1 MRLTGN
7 NSGWSGSAR
16 LGVAGSATIAGG
28 RILIAHQNALGTGA
42 DVQMQFNDGILEA
55 ETPFTGANAIP
66 IGLSIGAGQLTG
78 AVFAGAEMEFTGTV
92 QLFKPAG
99 PSLQNTITVNNHVT
113 FTGSFGLSTGTGTS
127 LGVTIAGQGML
138 TLANASNPVS
148 EPFTIDGPT
157 VVLSGS
163 LGASSVTIKA
173 GTLKGG
179 GSLLDLFV
187 GDAANTND
195 AILAPGNGIGIL
207 TTSALTLDSDAT
219 FELEINSALGVADKI
234 IADGAVALGDGVAT
248 LAVSD
253 LGTGV
258 LPAGMSFTIID
269 NQSAALGTT
278 GFFKNR
284 PNLSRFALGANQFE
298 IDYETGIDLNDVV
311 LRVVPEP
318 SWPALLIWGSTLF
331 VSRRRLR
338 RDMPH

>member
-1 MRLTGN
+1 
-7 NSGWSGSAR
+7 
-16 LGVAGSATIAGG
+16 
-28 RILIAHQNALGTGA
+28 
-42 DVQMQFNDGILEA
+42 
-55 ETPFTGANAIP
+55 
-66 IGLSIGAGQLTG
+66 
-78 AVFAGAEMEFTGTV
+78 
-92 QLFKPAG
+92 
-99 PSLQNTITVNNHVT
+99 
-113 FTGSFGLSTGTGTS
+113 
-127 LGVTIAGQGML
+127 
-138 TLANASNPVS
+138 
-148 EPFTIDGPT
+148 

-163 LGASSVTIKA
+163 LGGSSVTIKA

-234 IADGAVALGDGVAT
+234 VADGAVALGDGVAT
-248 LAVSD
+248 LAVTD

-269 NQSAALGTT
+269 NQNGALGTT

-284 PNLSRFALGANQFE
+284 PNLSRFALGVNQFE
-298 IDYETGIDLNDVV
+298 IDYQSGTDLNDVV

-318 SWPALLIWGSTLF
+318 SWSALLMWGGGLLA
-331 VSRRRLR
+331 SRHRLR
-338 RDMPH
+338 RTCRSYGAELCAPGDL